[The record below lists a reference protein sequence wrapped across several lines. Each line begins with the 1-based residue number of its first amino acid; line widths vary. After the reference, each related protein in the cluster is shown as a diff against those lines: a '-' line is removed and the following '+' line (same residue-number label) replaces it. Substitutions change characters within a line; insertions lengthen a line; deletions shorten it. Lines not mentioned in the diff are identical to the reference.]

1 MTVLGALGR
10 RVSAA
15 ASTTATTDFASTQAA
30 MSEDGAAATPRSG
43 IVEGGAGATKAT
55 TTTATTGAWLPE
67 HGVGDRRFLDIGD
80 VELESGAVLQDVT
93 MAYETWGT
101 LDPDGGNAILVLHA
115 LTGDSH
121 LRGPASRA
129 HASPGWWEQ
138 MVGPGCPIDT
148 DRYYV
153 IAPNI
158 LGGCQGSTGPSSI
171 APDGRHWGSRF
182 PLLTVRDQV
191 EAERRLRDALSIQR
205 WALVVGGSMG
215 GMRAVEWATSYP
227 SEVERLAVIASSAR
241 ATADQ
246 IAWNTAQSAAIR
258 MDPEFRGGDYYDVP
272 GGRGP
277 QHGLGIARRIAHTTY
292 RTADEL
298 EDRFGN
304 RPQADE
310 DPFDGAGRHQI
321 TSYLEHHAGKLSR
334 RFDANSYLL
343 LAHSM
348 NTHDVGRGR
357 GGTAAA
363 LERIR
368 ARTLVVAID
377 TDRLFP
383 PVLVE
388 EMATHIPHSD
398 WRVAHSVIGHDAFLL
413 AHPDLDEWIRGLLG
427 R

>member
-10 RVSAA
+10 RTSA
-15 ASTTATTDFASTQAA
+15 TATTTVAEDDAARRDLQPWTTQGAS
-30 MSEDGAAATPRSG
+30 
-43 IVEGGAGATKAT
+43 
-55 TTTATTGAWLPE
+55 TGAWRPE
-67 HGVGDRRFLDIGD
+67 LGPGDRRFEALGAL
-80 VELESGAVLQDVT
+80 ELESGAVLESVT
-93 MAYETWGT
+93 MAYESWGT
-101 LDPDGGNAILVLHA
+101 LDADGSNAVLVLHA

-121 LRGPASRA
+121 VRGETSAA
-129 HASPGWWEQ
+129 HTSPGWWEE

-148 DRYYV
+148 DRYFV

-171 APDGRHWGSRF
+171 SPDGRPWGSRF

-191 EAERRLRDALSIQR
+191 EAERRLRDALGIGR

-215 GMRAVEWATSYP
+215 GMRAIEWAVTHP
-227 SEVERLAVIASSAR
+227 EEVERLAVIAASAR

-246 IAWNTAQSAAIR
+246 IAWNSVQSAAIR
-258 MDPEFRGGDYYDVP
+258 MDPDFQGGDYYAVP

-277 QHGLGIARRIAHTTY
+277 QQGLGIARRIAHTTY
-292 RTADEL
+292 RTAAEL

-321 TSYLEHHAGKLSR
+321 TSYLDHHAGKLSR
-334 RFDANSYLL
+334 RFDANSYLV

-357 GGTAAA
+357 GGTTAA
-363 LERIR
+363 LATVQ

-377 TDRLFP
+377 SDRLFP
-383 PVLVE
+383 PDLVE
-388 EMATHIPHSD
+388 EMAAHIPQSQ
-398 WRVAHSVIGHDAFLL
+398 WRIAHSPIGHDAFLL
-413 AHPDLDEWIRGLLG
+413 AHPDLDKWIGGLLG